1 MVINFSNNILQENE
15 GGEERKRER
24 EKKINRRSEREQKLA
39 DPVCVIDSM
48 RFHEKSNLTI
58 GVMSEKPLIFI
69 SRQLVSR
76 KYWRIGSVKY

>member
-15 GGEERKRER
+15 GGRRGRER

-58 GVMSEKPLIFI
+58 GVMSEKRLIFI
-69 SRQLVSR
+69 TRLSLFLGN
-76 KYWRIGSVKY
+76 IGELDQ

>member
-15 GGEERKRER
+15 GGGEERKRER

-58 GVMSEKPLIFI
+58 GVMSEKPSIFI
-69 SRQLVSR
+69 TRLSLFLGN
-76 KYWRIGSVKY
+76 IGELDQ